1 MSAGAGAVIPP
12 AATPAAATPPAA
24 TSTEATAPNA
34 TAQSDD
40 EALLAG
46 QAAARPSLKRDD
58 DVPVG
63 EEWHSPLYAMA
74 CRQFARAADVLALDD
89 EARTRLLEP
98 RRSLVANFPVR
109 MDSGEVVNYT
119 GYRVQHTLTMG
130 PTKGGLRFAPDLG
143 FGECAALAMWM
154 TWKCSLVGL
163 PFGGA
168 KGGVRC
174 DPHSLSVGELER
186 ITRRYATELL
196 PVIGPDVDIPAPDM
210 GTGEREMA
218 WFYDTYSQSV
228 GYSVPAVVTGKP
240 VALGGT
246 VGRQTATGL
255 GVVFA
260 IESAFED
267 LGWSIED
274 RQFIVQG
281 FGNVGSVV
289 AHELHARGAK
299 VLAVSDIRGAIAN
312 SHGLDIPAVMQWVA
326 EHQYLE
332 GFPEA
337 EAVDGA
343 AMLELP
349 CDVLVPAA
357 REEQITGRNA
367 SALQCGLIVEA
378 ANGPTTTAADRIL
391 EDRGIVV
398 YPDVLANAGGVIVSY
413 FEWVQSHQK
422 YNWEAT
428 EVRERLRMQM
438 QQACLRVTGTCE
450 QLNTDLR
457 TAALASA
464 ISHVAEAAH
473 LRAIYP

>member
-1 MSAGAGAVIPP
+1 MSAPIQSHGGEPAPP
-12 AATPAAATPPAA
+12 AP
-24 TSTEATAPNA
+24 
-34 TAQSDD
+34 
-40 EALLAG
+40 G
-46 QAAARPSLKRDD
+46 HAAARPGEFQRD
-58 DVPVG
+58 DVPLG
-63 EEWHSPLYAMA
+63 EEWHSALYAMA
-74 CRQFARAADVLALDD
+74 CRQFARAADVLALED
-89 EARTRLLEP
+89 EVRTRLLEP
-98 RRSLVANFPVR
+98 RRSLVCNFPVR

-154 TWKCSLVGL
+154 TWKCSLVNL

-174 DPHSLSVGELER
+174 DPYALSPGEMER
-186 ITRRYATELL
+186 ITRRYAAEIL

-228 GYSVPAVVTGKP
+228 GNAVPAVVTGKP

-246 VGRQTATGL
+246 VGRQSATGL
-255 GVVFA
+255 GVVFT
-260 IESAFED
+260 IESAFEELD
-267 LGWSIED
+267 WALPERS
-274 RQFIVQG
+274 FVVQG

-289 AHELHARGAK
+289 AQELHARGGK
-299 VLAVSDIRGAIAN
+299 VLAVSDIRGAITN
-312 SHGLDIPAVMQWVA
+312 PHGLDIPAVTRWVA

-332 GFPEA
+332 GYPEA
-337 EAVDGA
+337 EPIDGG
-343 AMLELP
+343 AMLELE

-357 REEQITGRNA
+357 REEQITHQNA
-367 SALQCGLIVEA
+367 DRLRCRLIVEG
-378 ANGPTTTAADRIL
+378 ANGPTTPAADRIL
-391 EDRGIVV
+391 AERGIVV
-398 YPDVLANAGGVIVSY
+398 VPDILANAGGVIVSY

-422 YNWEAT
+422 YSWEAL
-428 EVRERLRMQM
+428 EVRERLRTQM
-438 QQACLRVTGTCE
+438 RAAFGRVRATADELGV
-450 QLNTDLR
+450 DHR

-464 ISHVAEAAH
+464 IQHVSEAAK

>member
-1 MSAGAGAVIPP
+1 MPF
-12 AATPAAATPPAA
+12 
-24 TSTEATAPNA
+24 
-34 TAQSDD
+34 
-40 EALLAG
+40 
-46 QAAARPSLKRDD
+46 
-58 DVPVG
+58 G

-89 EARTRLLEP
+89 EVRTRLLEP
-98 RRSLVANFPVR
+98 RRSLVVNFPVR

-154 TWKCSLVGL
+154 TWKCALVGL
-163 PFGGA
+163 PYGGA

-174 DPHSLSVGELER
+174 DPYSLSVGEMER
-186 ITRRYATELL
+186 ITRRYATELI
-196 PVIGPDVDIPAPDM
+196 PVVGPDVDIPAPDM

-228 GYSVPAVVTGKP
+228 GNSVPAIVTGKP

-246 VGRQTATGL
+246 VGRRSATGL
-255 GVVFA
+255 GVVFVV
-260 IESAFED
+260 ECMFEE
-267 LGWSIED
+267 LGWPIDD
-274 RQFIVQG
+274 RSFVVQG

-289 AHELHARGAK
+289 AHELHDRGAK
-299 VLAVSDIRGAIAN
+299 VIAVSDIRNAIYN
-312 SHGLDIPAVMQWVA
+312 PRGLDIPAVQRWVD

-332 GFPEA
+332 GYPEG
-337 EAVDGA
+337 ETIDGA
-343 AMLELP
+343 AMLELE

-357 REEQITGRNA
+357 REEQIVEANA
-367 SALQCGLIVEA
+367 SRLRCRLVVEG
-378 ANGPTTTAADRIL
+378 ANGPTTPAADRIL
-391 EDRGIVV
+391 RERGIIVV
-398 YPDVLANAGGVIVSY
+398 PDILANAGGVIVSY

-422 YNWEAT
+422 YSWEAP
-428 EVRERLRMQM
+428 EVRERLRTHMRDAFAQV
-438 QQACLRVTGTCE
+438 RGTAE
-450 QLNTDLR
+450 QLGVDNR

-464 ISHVAEAAH
+464 INHVSEAAK